1 MKLTQNQYQSSWS
14 LKSKS
19 FSYNKNDRIKKD
31 LEDFKLE
38 IIKIKV
44 RLSSLYRFL
53 QTVNSELEAKGLNYD
68 EDFSMLKSDNETTK
82 MNFQLMQRRM
92 NDLP

>member
-19 FSYNKNDRIKKD
+19 FSYNKIDRIKKD